1 MKTVKYFSRLI
12 PLFTLLLFF
21 SSILFGDGG
30 SNDSC
35 NGEQISEL
43 HSISSTISR
52 TESGTLY
59 DGAGTDDD
67 NDYYY
72 FKPGVAG
79 KLSISYTS
87 NYSTDLYISNVSCG
101 DNRVLNNGTSYS
113 NTNITVTSA
122 QTIYIRIKRE
132 IDNKTT
138 TYSLPMTFTIAPQ
151 NPPIM
156 NDIPDHTARVGT
168 PISLKASDY
177 VTLTDGDPVIAY
189 KLTGTLPA
197 WLSFNTT
204 TGVFSGTPTAVALP
218 VAFSII
224 AVDNDGE
231 STADNFTIT
240 VSPPLTE
247 TIGGRDFTQRTQEN
261 LFGDVR
267 VIGNTVLCI
276 LSSGSCVEPTSIT
289 DSNADTNLQK
299 APVSYST
306 LTLDANATVEYAR
319 IYWQGRKAESSSWDA
334 ASKAAA
340 GTIGLRKGSTGA
352 FSSLSADIKDFD
364 TTSNIPIYSA
374 SADAS
379 SVVNGSGT
387 YYIDAANFYTLT
399 GDTSDGLGAYGA
411 WVLVVIYKDPNETSA
426 RNITIFD
433 GYKQITKDIG
443 SIDVSVSGFLS
454 PRAGPVDSKAYVF
467 AAEGDKYITGDRL
480 KMAGATYNTTLQ
492 DLNGS
497 NAFDSRVNVDGVR
510 SPNLTNNNGIDI
522 HKYDVGTTSGAK
534 NIITNNETGAKFQF
548 TSTQD
553 TYFPSLIVFSA
564 ELYLPQMCYD
574 YSIRQDGRYLD
585 VDRDA
590 YPVARLDSTVSDSDL
605 EIVVYLKNIEADIAA
620 EGIALKADVN
630 DTIFDQIGNI
640 YTSNVN
646 GSSLIDRGAP
656 TLTTLLCDYDENGDN
671 SLANNGCT
679 NGHDIRKGNGS
690 LDAGQYIYTKY
701 KLSPKNVSGLG
712 EIDEPLGL
720 SLRYYITAG
729 GNKIVY
735 PDYLLGGVN
744 IPLCPPTGSYT
755 PTWGQFN
762 VVKSG
767 QDNDDIKNNLNTQIS
782 RNPFDVA
789 VVFDSTPSTGNN
801 QAPASDIATTVLV
814 EIIDIDS
821 FGDINASCS
830 NPDSSLS
837 TPIFVPINFTP
848 GNYQANVPSQDA
860 DYYNFAV
867 KNAAF
872 RVWYFNDSNGSLI
885 QDWSAAT
892 LNNNKTLSGISNLYN
907 SATHAYCATSCS
919 DSTSVN
925 CFNCIKA
932 NYAQPLCSRDNFSIR
947 PESYDLRIFDVNK
960 KLPDYNIKTDPSN
973 LKNTTKID
981 LTTQYGYSPLTSPS
995 SRMSI
1000 AAGYNYRFDITATG
1014 HNGIS
1019 AVPGYTRYFNGAPEY
1034 KATLFWDPQS
1044 PKTGCNS
1051 TSNREDIPFYVA
1063 NGIMQNEERFHSEVG
1078 EYRLNLI
1085 DNSWTAVDSSNMSH
1099 HDTSVSGA
1107 FSAGEDCILNST
1119 SSALAGGRYGCTIST
1134 NHGSDGGGRTYK
1146 DHDLTFH
1153 PYWFDMRAINV
1164 SRGVDDNKTF
1174 DANSSIYMSDLF
1186 INDDMAFHLYGFVS
1200 ALGENNA
1207 TLSNFVED
1215 CYAQPINLTI
1225 NKSSI
1230 SGAVAY
1236 QSTFN
1241 SFDQFGVSNLVSAV
1255 PVPWIQDMND
1265 SVQNFWP
1272 VPVTSFDKDMTGS
1285 IQITQNLNFDR
1296 NITIVMNPEVLIF
1309 STYNANCTTPAN
1321 CRMSADLK
1329 LDYETGGYRDLNRTD
1344 IPNTRISLKHYYGR
1358 THASK
1363 QRYDGNTGPANIYF
1377 EVYCFGTVGG
1387 NTCNKSLL
1395 PNGINSK
1402 RINDARWYMNE
1413 NHDIT
1418 NDGSVGIVLQRGGA
1432 NVAADKVDATDNP
1445 LGNPSVTTLNYD
1457 GSSGYPYKTTMQNE
1471 ASSWLIYNEN
1481 DPTATRNEF
1490 QVEFDSSS
1498 GWSGAHDTNT
1508 TTKNRSGT
1516 TTNRRVIW

>member
-1044 PKTGCNS
+1044 SKTGCNS
-1051 TSNREDIPFYVA
+1051 TSDREDIPFYVA

-1134 NHGSDGGGRTYK
+1134 NHGSDGGGRIYK

-1153 PYWFDMRAINV
+1153 PYWFDMNGIVASYGEN
-1164 SRGVDDNKTF
+1164 NKVVF
-1174 DANSSIYMSDLF
+1174 DGNASIYMANISTEEQMSLHFRGNVD
-1186 INDDMAFHLYGFVS
+1186 
-1200 ALGENNA
+1200 ALAENNS
-1207 TLSNFVED
+1207 TLSNFVD
-1215 CYAQPINLTI
+1215 NCYAKPVDLKVLKSNIVFAPALTPPSNYKFRFHNVDIATNDINGTMNNTTGTI
-1225 NKSSI
+1225 SLGTNDFN
-1230 SGAVAY
+1230 
-1236 QSTFN
+1236 QSNNGRVNT
-1241 SFDQFGVSNLVSAV
+1241 NLN
-1255 PVPWIQDMND
+1255 M
-1265 SVQNFWP
+1265 
-1272 VPVTSFDKDMTGS
+1272 
-1285 IQITQNLNFDR
+1285 NFDR
-1296 NITIVMNPEVLIF
+1296 NVTNFLNPQQITFDKYTSE
-1309 STYNANCTTPAN
+1309 CTTTSD
-1321 CRMSADLK
+1321 CEFSADLTTK
-1329 LDYETGGYRDLNRTD
+1329 STVGSRDLNQTVD
-1344 IPNTRISLKHYYGR
+1344 TNEKMTIKHHYGR

-1387 NTCNKSLL
+1387 NTCNKLLL

-1402 RINDARWYMNE
+1402 RINDARWFMNE

-1418 NDGSVGIVLQRGGA
+1418 NDGSVGIVLQRSGA